1 MRIKLEKWNDG
12 FDNKRLQIINDVVFI
27 MKSFFKNDA
36 LYTSDLTIQS
46 ITKRNCFCEDL
57 LPCTHDDRSII
68 CISSDGAYWC
78 QFIHQL
84 SHELCHCSTSRI
96 SLPKKIRWFDEF
108 VCCCSSFFVEKYISS
123 INDGRYDYMFGEK
136 TNDVFYDYF
145 NGEQI
150 GHVYKVKDTKDFFAL
165 HRKQYEQDEN
175 LIKKHDVYVRR
186 LFELIGDNLT
196 GFSFVGKMWKVGIN
210 ECETI
215 ESYLAK
221 LLNICNEE
229 EKLTIDI
236 VLNIFGIN
244 LDD

>member
-1 MRIKLEKWNDG
+1 MEIKLKKWNDG
-12 FDNKRLQIINDVVFI
+12 CDEMSLLIIKDVVSI
-27 MKSFFKNDA
+27 MELFLKNDA
-36 LYTSDLTIQS
+36 LYTGDLTIQS
-46 ITKRNCFCEDL
+46 ITDSNCIFADDS
-57 LPCTHDDRSII
+57 PCTHYDRSII
-68 CISSDGAYWC
+68 CISSIGTRWC

-96 SLPKKIRWFDEF
+96 SLPQKIKWFDEF
-108 VCCCSSFFVEKYISS
+108 ICCCASFLVEQYISS
-123 INDGRYDYMFGEK
+123 INNGRFDYMYGERTK
-136 TNDVFYDYF
+136 DVFYDYF

-221 LLNICNEE
+221 LINICNEE